1 MLPINNRLLSILD
14 EFNSSNTAKA
24 GELTVSQENEV
35 EDLLQKWQNM
45 HYVRIVI
52 GGFGWLGAL
61 AAFTLIV

>member
-24 GELTVSQENEV
+24 AELTVSQENEV

-52 GGFGWLGAL
+52 GGFGWLGSL